1 MACKSG
7 PNLTNVSLIYV
18 MDGSNPKNFSTSEN
32 KVEDRGRGRKRR
44 KKRRC
49 NVSGGSNRD
58 EDKGRGSFTMDGS
71 DDYISV
77 DEVDDL
83 SGLSA
88 FTICAWIYPTTSSN
102 FWIVSKGINGSDNRE
117 YGLYLNSDSKAEVI
131 IYDESEGLY
140 TTSTS
145 GSALAANQW
154 HFVTATFD
162 GSNLQVTANLLSKG
176 ASQASTVVME
186 ELSAPLHIGRSHGSS
201 STDYANGYIAA
212 VYIYDAALSEE
223 ELKEIYNKKR
233 AKFQGRAAIVAST
246 GTGGEDVDEQALQF
260 VQAASLYNRIQLNI
274 TTSVN
279 ITVDWGDGSTDT
291 YSTSSS
297 QIHTYSSGGDKTIK
311 VYGTINGSEIFDGN
325 SVKSI
330 SSIGSWLTGRTSFYR
345 LFYNNTNFNSDI
357 SSWDTSNITNFQ
369 EMFLNAS
376 SFNQNIGSWDTSSVT
391 TMYRMFRGATS
402 FNQDIGGW
410 NTGSVNNFREMFF
423 NADAFDQDISTWD
436 FRGCNGENDL
446 RDFFR
451 SATGL
456 STSNYDALLS
466 RWRSQ
471 VGSMNFNGDDMI
483 VHMGGSTRSSSG
495 SSDRSWLIS
504 EHDWSISDG
513 GSA

>member
-58 EDKGRGSFTMDGS
+58 KDKGRGSFTMDGS

-102 FWIVSKGINGSDNRE
+102 FWIVSKGINDSDNRE

-162 GSNLQVTANLLSKG
+162 GSNLQVAANLLNKG

-186 ELSAPLHIGRSHGSS
+186 ELSASLHIGRSHGSS

-233 AKFQGRAAIVAST
+233 AKFQGRAAVVAST
-246 GTGGEDVDEQALQF
+246 GTGDEDTDVVVVTPSGPYLEFTQATSSNQITL
-260 VQAASLYNRIQLNI
+260 ALSSTPNIQ
-274 TTSVN
+274 
-279 ITVDWGDGSTDT
+279 VDWGDGSSIVTIT
-291 YSTSSS
+291 SASSS
-297 QIHTYSSGGDKTIK
+297 DKTHTYSSGGDKTIK
-311 VYGTINGSEIFDGN
+311 VYGTINGNEIFDGN
-325 SVKSI
+325 NVKSI
-330 SSIGSWLTGRTSFYR
+330 TAIGNWLTGRSSFNS

-357 SSWDTSNITNFQ
+357 S
-369 EMFLNAS
+369 
-376 SFNQNIGSWDTSSVT
+376 GWDTSSIT
-391 TMYRMFRGATS
+391 DMYRMFRGATA
-402 FNQDIGGW
+402 FDQDIGGW
-410 NTGSVNNFREMFF
+410 DTGSVSNFREMFYG
-423 NADAFDQDISTWD
+423 ASSFDQDISSWD
-436 FRGCNGENDL
+436 FTGCDGENDL

-451 SATGL
+451 NAQL
-456 STSNYDALLS
+456 STSNYNALLV
-466 RWRSQ
+466 RWRNQ
-471 VGSMNFNGDDMI
+471 VDSMSFNGDDMV
-483 VHMGGSTRSSSG
+483 VHMGSSTRSGTGASA
-495 SSDRSWLIS
+495 RSHLIN
-504 EHDWSISDG
+504 EYDWSISDG